1 MPKIHSAYQLSTF
14 IEMVMKETQ
23 THFHSDGPNCFHLV
37 GACSQ
42 VFMISNSPETE
53 DFAVRMYYTS
63 VCVQMSHVK

>member
-1 MPKIHSAYQLSTF
+1 
-14 IEMVMKETQ
+14 MVMKETQ